1 MTPLSALVGLKDEHV
16 AWRAAGIRRLDD
28 DGTVRRQAASPL
40 PAFDDLVDVA
50 AHAVRSAHRGH
61 VVVADHGLGGF
72 ADALASRA
80 GIELTALLSAHA
92 YRHASGLFCS
102 TRAIAG
108 DIESMPV
115 RDGSLAAL
123 IVGGI
128 GTSLAPVLRRA
139 REVLVPGGRLCMI
152 GLVSADEERTSPRSL
167 RVSSLDRL
175 RTELG
180 RANFSEPQC
189 ALASAEL
196 GEWMMIESA
205 LAGHIARERR
215 GGERYDE
222 WVDHRRLVQR
232 LIDDRELLV
241 VAAISSRDGDA

>member
-1 MTPLSALVGLKDEHV
+1 LTPLSALVGLKDEHV

-50 AHAVRSAHRGH
+50 ANAVRSAQRGD
-61 VVVADHGLGGF
+61 VVVADHGLGEF

-80 GIELTALLSAHA
+80 G
-92 YRHASGLFCS
+92 
-102 TRAIAG
+102 
-108 DIESMPV
+108 
-115 RDGSLAAL
+115 
-123 IVGGI
+123 

-139 REVLVPGGRLCMI
+139 HEVLVPGGRLCMI
-152 GLVSADEERTSPRSL
+152 GLVAADEERTSPRSL
-167 RVSSLDRL
+167 TVSSLDRL
-175 RTELG
+175 RTELA

-205 LAGHIARERR
+205 LAGPIADHDDADVAALVVLAAERDPAAPR
-215 GGERYDE
+215 LTGEDRHRSAELEIRLRQQLGGARYDGIAAGVSGLE
-222 WVDHRRLVQR
+222 RVDVLKRAL
-232 LIDDRELLV
+232 
-241 VAAISSRDGDA
+241 DALDHLRPC